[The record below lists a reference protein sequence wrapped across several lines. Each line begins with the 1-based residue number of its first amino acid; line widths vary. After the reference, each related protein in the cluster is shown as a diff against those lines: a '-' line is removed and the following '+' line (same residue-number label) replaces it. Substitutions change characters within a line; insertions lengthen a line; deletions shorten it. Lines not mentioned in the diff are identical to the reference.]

1 MSLLVLLL
9 YATRQLDNVEFIN
22 SRNVNKFALIGDSI
36 QHSLSPKLFKA
47 AYHNYSSLFDY
58 ILIETKSIDEALG
71 IIKKREIKAFNVTS
85 PFKEKI
91 LDYCH
96 YIDYDAKMAKS
107 ANTIIYTDN
116 QFKAYNTD
124 IIGITSTL
132 KEHSL
137 DNLPIIII
145 GGGGAAKS
153 AAYAT
158 RDKETTIV
166 NRSYNKAVEI
176 AKNLNISSLELDQLQ
191 YIDLADKVIIYTID
205 FPINNLDKLDFSKSY
220 IFEANYKSPILNAC
234 KCKKYIKGEHWL
246 INQAIPAFKLFT
258 GIEPNLE
265 AINKVINRY

>member
-107 ANTIIYTDN
+107 ANTII
-116 QFKAYNTD
+116 
-124 IIGITSTL
+124 
-132 KEHSL
+132 
-137 DNLPIIII
+137 
-145 GGGGAAKS
+145 
-153 AAYAT
+153 
-158 RDKETTIV
+158 
-166 NRSYNKAVEI
+166 
-176 AKNLNISSLELDQLQ
+176 
-191 YIDLADKVIIYTID
+191 
-205 FPINNLDKLDFSKSY
+205 
-220 IFEANYKSPILNAC
+220 
-234 KCKKYIKGEHWL
+234 
-246 INQAIPAFKLFT
+246 
-258 GIEPNLE
+258 
-265 AINKVINRY
+265 